1 MFVFKAMYGYN
12 LVSVSQCAGLTI
24 AWIMGQREE
33 IMVAV
38 RPAINFCDIL
48 GLEN

>member
-1 MFVFKAMYGYN
+1 MYGYN

-24 AWIMGQREE
+24 GWIMEQREE

-38 RPAINFCDIL
+38 RPATNFCNIL
-48 GLEN
+48 GLED